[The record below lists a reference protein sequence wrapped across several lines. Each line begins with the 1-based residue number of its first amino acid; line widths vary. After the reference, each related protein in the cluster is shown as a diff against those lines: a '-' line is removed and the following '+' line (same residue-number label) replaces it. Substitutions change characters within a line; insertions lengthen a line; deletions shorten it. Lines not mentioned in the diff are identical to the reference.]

1 MNKRARGTGRW
12 FLRGRVAWIQ
22 YSVRGRQVRESTGIE
37 IDCEADEKKVEKLL
51 RKNIGDVEAGVYR
64 DTRRVIDE
72 SLRQSYYVDYE
83 NNERKSVR
91 RGKEGKPLLSAVARL
106 DKFFSGWRAS
116 EIGAYLI
123 RKFIRDQ
130 QGRGLS
136 NGSIS
141 RSLSALR
148 DMFHL
153 AVKDEKLQHV
163 PHFPMLKE
171 SAPRQGFFERSQYD
185 ALSLAPPGYLRLPL
199 VLGYFTAMRLGEILS
214 LEWSQVDLV

>member
-106 DKFFSGWRAS
+106 DKFFR
-116 EIGAYLI
+116 
-123 RKFIRDQ
+123 
-130 QGRGLS
+130 
-136 NGSIS
+136 
-141 RSLSALR
+141 
-148 DMFHL
+148 
-153 AVKDEKLQHV
+153 
-163 PHFPMLKE
+163 
-171 SAPRQGFFERSQYD
+171 SAPARESQYD

-199 VLGYFTAMRLGEILS
+199 ALGYFTAMRLGGILS